1 MMDELLLSIQRHLRG
16 QMADFRASDIY
27 ITPDL
32 QYLPQGV
39 KMPCIGIKDGKVEHK
54 YLAAGEKEYVLFVR
68 LIVFLEL
75 TKRREAIVG
84 GNFSLGILQITRQLT
99 DLLENNPLGD
109 PEIQEARI
117 IEDPESKFYL
127 GKGKE
132 MYQRKELVLKYTK
145 ITGF

>member
-1 MMDELLLSIQRHLRG
+1 MDTLLPSIQQHLQNKLEG
-16 QMADFRASDIY
+16 FRDSDIY

-32 QYLPQGV
+32 QFLPQGV

-54 YLAAGEKEYVLFVR
+54 YLAAGEMEYSMTVR
-68 LIVFLEL
+68 LIMFLDL
-75 TKRREAIVG
+75 TKRKEAIVG
-84 GNFSLGILQITRQLT
+84 GRWGLGILQINKQLT
-99 DLLENNPLGD
+99 SLLENNNLGN
-109 PEIQEARI
+109 PAIQEARI